1 MSNFAERFSRQSG
14 HHEILDQL
22 ESDLAARDEE
32 LHRVRNQ
39 LRLAHDELEA
49 AIDRLGPLADVHVAR
64 ECALL
69 FACAVVGPMLTPQ
82 QRAQVIQEFRQHL
95 DQSMYRE
102 LAASIGGGS

>member
-1 MSNFAERFSRQSG
+1 MSNFAERFAQQPG

-49 AIDRLGPLADVHVAR
+49 AIDRLGPLADVHGAR
-64 ECALL
+64 EGAML